1 MRPERTQFTG
11 FRPTKGTKIYWRK
24 TLYSCKGFPLRLKN
38 WISKMD
44 TWIQSFKRSLAVLYY
59 PVIMKIR
66 TCFYF
71 RFPFLIFLVV
81 LGVFLYF
88 FLRLFDSFR
97 YFSSYFEKKTDL
109 ILALVF
115 R

>member
-66 TCFYF
+66 TCYYF

-81 LGVFLYF
+81 LGLFLYF
-88 FLRLFDSFR
+88 FLGCLIHFAI
-97 YFSSYFEKKTDL
+97 FSRILKKD
-109 ILALVF
+109 
-115 R
+115 

>member
-81 LGVFLYF
+81 LGLFLYF
-88 FLRLFDSFR
+88 FFGCLIHFALFSR
-97 YFSSYFEKKTDL
+97 ILKNTNL